1 MVEQPAIDMQAF
13 TDDSAK
19 AVNEKCLTIYTIC
32 FISELV
38 EGDKTIYTPPPSLSL
53 I

>member
-13 TDDSAK
+13 TDDCAK
-19 AVNEKCLTIYTIC
+19 AVNEKCLTIC

-38 EGDKTIYTPPPSLSL
+38 EGNETIYTPPPSLSL

>member
-13 TDDSAK
+13 TDDCAK
-19 AVNEKCLTIYTIC
+19 AVKEKCLTICTIC

-38 EGDKTIYTPPPSLSL
+38 EGDKTIYTPPPSFSL

>member
-13 TDDSAK
+13 TVDCAT

-38 EGDKTIYTPPPSLSL
+38 EGDKTIYTPPPSFSL